1 MPVLVSEEI
10 LWYTVKKGN
19 ALFPESA
26 TVMEFHEKLQ
36 KLRKQS
42 GLTQEELAQ
51 ALFVSRTA
59 VSKWESGRGYPNIES
74 LKDLAAFFSVT
85 VDELLSGEEVLDAA
99 REDLRQQRKN
109 FRVWAFALL
118 DIGTAIL
125 FVLPL
130 FAQTVS
136 GEIQPVS
143 LLQLNEVAAYMRLF
157 YAAMTGALVLWGI
170 LSVIGK
176 ERVREEWLV
185 TGSMILHGLTAFLFI
200 AGAQTYAAAFLFV
213 LLVIKALL
221 LIKKR

>member
-1 MPVLVSEEI
+1 
-10 LWYTVKKGN
+10 
-19 ALFPESA
+19 
-26 TVMEFHEKLQ
+26 MEFHEKLQ

-51 ALFVSRTA
+51 TLFVSRTA

-85 VDELLSGEEVLDAA
+85 VDEVLSGEEVLHAA
-99 REDLRQQRKN
+99 REDLRQQRKD
-109 FRVWAFALL
+109 FRMWAFGLL
-118 DIGTAIL
+118 DMSAAIL

-136 GEIQPVS
+136 GQIQPVS
-143 LLQLNEVAAYMRLF
+143 LLHLTQAAAYMRLI
-157 YAAMTGALVLWGI
+157 YGAITGALVLWGI

-176 ERVREEWLV
+176 EKVREEWLV
-185 TGSMILHGLTAFLFI
+185 TGSMILHGLAVLLLI
-200 AGAQTYAAAFLFV
+200 GGAQTYAAAFFFV

-221 LIKKR
+221 LMKKR